1 MKDISRYFWTTAHK
15 STNPSK
21 ADIEALAKWKED
33 KGRPNKINELILKTK
48 ADLKD
53 GHEDI

>member
-1 MKDISRYFWTTAHK
+1 MFGQLHTKVQIHQ
-15 STNPSK
+15 K